1 MNFQEKHN
9 DLLESMPMV
18 IDVLS
23 TLILVMGYKEIRL
36 LLVILFFC
44 FIYLWTTKQNVNNEF
59 WL

>member
-1 MNFQEKHN
+1 MSFQEKHK

-23 TLILVMGYKEIRL
+23 TLILVLGYKEIRL

-44 FIYLWTTKQNVNNEF
+44 FLYLCTTKQNVNNEF